1 MSVLLIIA
9 LIFSYIY
16 FNNKIDEIQKNNSD
30 QTSKLSSDHNQQ
42 IVNLNNE
49 IQQLRSESA
58 ENSSIKVSDSGS
70 TDSKDKAIA
79 SLKNEIQ
86 GLLEKSAETSSLKV
100 SDSGSTDSKDKAIAS
115 LKNEIQGL
123 LEKYTKD
130 HANTLDSE
138 RKSQDLL
145 ANLRSNI
152 AELKSTIKQKDAL
165 IDTIKIDTAKTSN
178 EQISCPEVIQD
189 NQSCGNIAEVE
200 MQLIEKNS
208 QLIESQ
214 KSLSLAK
221 SNVAILKDEKVR
233 AKLAFEKAKQL
244 SKSIVELENKL
255 QLNGQKLDNA
265 LNTQSELKISV
276 NTKDELIQDL
286 KNKLYLS
293 SKKLSKSEST
303 NKLNTNKSNRELLD
317 IKNKLLD
324 AKADLVLSEK
334 RVSMMKD
341 KLAGIKQ
348 TLALYEETLSTFK
361 KTLSQQ
367 NRLIVSNSID
377 RIKETEQLYGVTFAV
392 YLAGFTEDEV
402 ENYCLTIKETTDLEV
417 EVFGKVASLDEETQD
432 EYRKLCSSVD

>member
-58 ENSSIKVSDSGS
+58 EN
-70 TDSKDKAIA
+70 
-79 SLKNEIQ
+79 
-86 GLLEKSAETSSLKV
+86 SSLKV

-165 IDTIKIDTAKTSN
+165 IDTIKIDTAKTSD

>member
-58 ENSSIKVSDSGS
+58 EN
-70 TDSKDKAIA
+70 
-79 SLKNEIQ
+79 
-86 GLLEKSAETSSLKV
+86 SSLKV

>member
-58 ENSSIKVSDSGS
+58 ENSSI
-70 TDSKDKAIA
+70 
-79 SLKNEIQ
+79 
-86 GLLEKSAETSSLKV
+86 KV

-293 SKKLSKSEST
+293 SKKLSKSKST
-303 NKLNTNKSNRELLD
+303 NKLNIDKSNRELLD

>member
-1 MSVLLIIA
+1 M
-9 LIFSYIY
+9 
-16 FNNKIDEIQKNNSD
+16 
-30 QTSKLSSDHNQQ
+30 
-42 IVNLNNE
+42 
-49 IQQLRSESA
+49 
-58 ENSSIKVSDSGS
+58 
-70 TDSKDKAIA
+70 
-79 SLKNEIQ
+79 
-86 GLLEKSAETSSLKV
+86 
-100 SDSGSTDSKDKAIAS
+100 
-115 LKNEIQGL
+115 
-123 LEKYTKD
+123 
-130 HANTLDSE
+130 
-138 RKSQDLL
+138 
-145 ANLRSNI
+145 
-152 AELKSTIKQKDAL
+152 
-165 IDTIKIDTAKTSN
+165 
-178 EQISCPEVIQD
+178 
-189 NQSCGNIAEVE
+189 
-200 MQLIEKNS
+200 KNS
-208 QLIESQ
+208 TTANALYKRQSEY
-214 KSLSLAK
+214 
-221 SNVAILKDEKVR
+221 

-303 NKLNTNKSNRELLD
+303 NKLNINKSNRELLD

-367 NRLIVSNSID
+367 NRLIISNSID

-417 EVFGKVASLDEETQD
+417 EVFGKIASLDEETQD

>member
-58 ENSSIKVSDSGS
+58 EN
-70 TDSKDKAIA
+70 
-79 SLKNEIQ
+79 
-86 GLLEKSAETSSLKV
+86 SSLKV

-303 NKLNTNKSNRELLD
+303 NKLNINKSNRELLD

>member
-86 GLLEKSAETSSLKV
+86 GLLEK
-100 SDSGSTDSKDKAIAS
+100 
-115 LKNEIQGL
+115 
-123 LEKYTKD
+123 YTKD

-165 IDTIKIDTAKTSN
+165 IDTIKIDTAKTSD

>member
-70 TDSKDKAIA
+70 TDSKDKAI
-79 SLKNEIQ
+79 E
-86 GLLEKSAETSSLKV
+86 
-100 SDSGSTDSKDKAIAS
+100 S

-303 NKLNTNKSNRELLD
+303 NKLNINKSNRELLD

-334 RVSMMKD
+334 RVSIMKD

>member
-1 MSVLLIIA
+1 M
-9 LIFSYIY
+9 
-16 FNNKIDEIQKNNSD
+16 
-30 QTSKLSSDHNQQ
+30 
-42 IVNLNNE
+42 
-49 IQQLRSESA
+49 
-58 ENSSIKVSDSGS
+58 
-70 TDSKDKAIA
+70 
-79 SLKNEIQ
+79 
-86 GLLEKSAETSSLKV
+86 LEKSAETSSLKV

-303 NKLNTNKSNRELLD
+303 NKLNINKSNRELLD

>member
-1 MSVLLIIA
+1 MEKKSIFVSVLLIIA

-70 TDSKDKAIA
+70 TDSKDKAI
-79 SLKNEIQ
+79 E
-86 GLLEKSAETSSLKV
+86 
-100 SDSGSTDSKDKAIAS
+100 S

-303 NKLNTNKSNRELLD
+303 NKLNINKSNRELLD

>member
-9 LIFSYIY
+9 LIFSYIF

-70 TDSKDKAIA
+70 TDSKDKAIEI
-79 SLKNEIQ
+79 LKNEIQ

-152 AELKSTIKQKDAL
+152 AELKNTIKQKDVL
-165 IDTIKIDTAKTSN
+165 IDTAKTSN

-303 NKLNTNKSNRELLD
+303 NKLNINKSNRELLD

-392 YLAGFTEDEV
+392 YLAGFTKDEV

>member
-1 MSVLLIIA
+1 MEKKSIFVSVLLIIA

-58 ENSSIKVSDSGS
+58 ENSS
-70 TDSKDKAIA
+70 
-79 SLKNEIQ
+79 
-86 GLLEKSAETSSLKV
+86 LKV
-100 SDSGSTDSKDKAIAS
+100 SDSGSTDSKDKAIES

>member
-1 MSVLLIIA
+1 MEKKSIFVSVLLIIA

-58 ENSSIKVSDSGS
+58 ENSSI
-70 TDSKDKAIA
+70 
-79 SLKNEIQ
+79 
-86 GLLEKSAETSSLKV
+86 KV

>member
-1 MSVLLIIA
+1 VSVLLIIA